1 MSTYP
6 QQSPAT
12 LAQSLAG
19 AQIQSAYADTGN
31 GTGADVGAY
40 PRCVASGALAVA
52 GAITTLTVQLVSKCA
67 GQTSGIAI
75 LSSKPGE
82 ATLAT
87 EHTYTVAG
95 DWALLAS
102 NHAGGTVFVQVK
114 GDVDGTSGDTF
125 TASVVGVSP

>member
-12 LAQSLAG
+12 VAQSLAG
-19 AQIQSAYADTGN
+19 SQIQSAYADTGN

-52 GAITTLTVQLVSKCA
+52 GDIATFTVQLISKCA
-67 GQTSGIAI
+67 GQTTGLAI
-75 LSSKPGE
+75 LSTNPTTGVS
-82 ATLAT
+82 AV

-95 DWALLAS
+95 DWCLQAS
-102 NHAGGTVFVQVK
+102 GHAGGVVYVQVK
-114 GDVDGTSGDTF
+114 GDTDGTSGDTF
-125 TASVVGVSP
+125 TASVVGCSP